1 MRENGNAQAVAL
13 RAMREDDLAAVWAV
27 QAACY
32 PPPMQ
37 EAAALLLARLRAAP
51 STALVGC
58 VGGTVRAYVFAY
70 PSRLGRVT
78 ALGAA
83 FVPAQAPDALYLH
96 DLAVA
101 PSAHGLGL
109 ARALAGRLLADAAAS
124 GLAHAALVSVQ
135 DSRRFWERLGFA
147 EPAGR
152 APCAALA
159 SYPEGAVYMTRRLA
173 GAAADP
179 ADPRDPALSSN

>member
-1 MRENGNAQAVAL
+1 MRESGKAGAVAL
-13 RAMREDDLAAVWAV
+13 RAMREDDLASVWAV

-32 PPPMQ
+32 PPAMQ

-58 VGGTVRAYVFAY
+58 VGGAVRAYVFAY

-78 ALGAA
+78 PLDGA
-83 FVPAQAPDALYLH
+83 FVPAPAPDALYLH

-101 PSAHGLGL
+101 PGAHGLGL
-109 ARALAGRLLADAAAS
+109 ARRLAGRLLAEAAAS
-124 GLAHAALVSVQ
+124 GLEHAALVSVQ

-147 EPAGR
+147 EQAGR

-159 SYPEGAVYMTRRLA
+159 SYPGGAVYMTRGL
-173 GAAADP
+173 
-179 ADPRDPALSSN
+179 NEM